1 LVLEAGCF
9 LNVNAAAATYDGVG
23 HDKVGAFHVIPLA
36 IRRVDLL
43 VISDIPPLRADLI
56 GVNAVPITPEIVL
69 HMVNLVAGVIRP
81 RAQEILLRLGVKL
94 F

>member
-1 LVLEAGCF
+1 M
-9 LNVNAAAATYDGVG
+9 NAAAATYAGVD
-23 HDKVGAFHVIPLA
+23 HDKVGAFLA
-36 IRRVDLL
+36 IRRVALL

-69 HMVNLVAGVIRP
+69 HMVNLVAGVIRQ
-81 RAQEILLRLGVKL
+81 RAQEILLRPGVKL

>member
-1 LVLEAGCF
+1 M
-9 LNVNAAAATYDGVG
+9 NAAAANYAGVD

-81 RAQEILLRLGVKL
+81 RAPKILLLPGVKL